1 MPHNSDPLARLGHGE
16 VAAPFEVAPGRTA
29 FVIVDVQYYD
39 ASRDHGM
46 GKAAKE
52 RGTFAE
58 LEYLFA
64 EVDEIIP
71 RIQRLQ
77 TVCRQRG
84 IEVIFIRIGALTR
97 DARDAAAA
105 RDRPPGAQPPY
116 WQDKDAQILD
126 EIAPV
131 GDELVFSKTTG
142 SGFTST
148 TLDYVMRQ
156 IGIENIFVCG
166 VVTSGCVQRTARD
179 ADDLGYNV
187 ILIGDACAASSAALH
202 RNACEAMDQRRI
214 RVLSTDEVIAMIEAA
229 VPGPAKELAAIS

>member
-1 MPHNSDPLARLGHGE
+1 MAHNSDPLARVEYG
-16 VAAPFEVAPGRTA
+16 ASAPSFEVAPGRTA

-46 GKAAKE
+46 GRAARE
-52 RGTFAE
+52 RGTLAE
-58 LEYLFA
+58 LEYLFDH
-64 EVDEIIP
+64 VDLIIP

-77 TVCRQRG
+77 AASRRRG

-97 DARDAAAA
+97 DGRDAAAA

-126 EIAPV
+126 EIAPI

-142 SGFTST
+142 SAFTST
-148 TLDYVMRQ
+148 SLDYVLRQ
-156 IGIENIFVCG
+156 IGIENLFMCG

-187 ILIGDACAASSAALH
+187 ILVGDACAASSPELH
-202 RNACEAMDQRRI
+202 RNAIEAMDQRRI
-214 RVLSTDEVIAMIEAA
+214 RVLSTDAA
-229 VPGPAKELAAIS
+229 VALIETAIPGPAKELAAIS